1 MNETDTYKKIL
12 PMSALDDIPTAKA
25 DAKAIVA
32 LVKNSGHVT
41 GYQLSDGRTISKE
54 QGVALAKSGDIK
66 GVGIAHRNDNEYL
79 KSLPDGSEG
88 NNLSHLPSISG

>member
-41 GYQLSDGRTISKE
+41 GYQLSDG
-54 QGVALAKSGDIK
+54 
-66 GVGIAHRNDNEYL
+66 
-79 KSLPDGSEG
+79 SEG